1 MIMKLLAA
9 LHLFLDEWTY
19 CWLKIFGMLLLKVV
33 QIFYLPSVFAIM
45 LKEKN
50 SNFKLEKRQQHVK
63 TNKRER
69 YTILTTQINF
79 VKGLM
84 VFVRFVLCNN
94 ASNVNENW
102 LISYFQN

>member
-1 MIMKLLAA
+1 MIFTNVK
-9 LHLFLDEWTY
+9 
-19 CWLKIFGMLLLKVV
+19 KK
-33 QIFYLPSVFAIM
+33 
-45 LKEKN
+45 
-50 SNFKLEKRQQHVK
+50 SNVPKYVEERQKFQLWKKQQHVK